1 MHIKLGI
8 HNTASQGGQM
18 DPHWINRLV
27 AFQDVGENVPSR
39 IHLNQERPEDSS
51 GLEDLS
57 SNHEKVGT
65 NYHNY

>member
-1 MHIKLGI
+1 
-8 HNTASQGGQM
+8 M

-65 NYHNY
+65 ILTTITTNTKLDV